1 MDVDESAKKEQD
13 VSRVE
18 EEEEEM
24 TVQKVQK
31 IFPIFFSKSSQ
42 VSSFC
47 SLKEALTHDWSKKP
61 NKYFRRIPPTFF
73 TIRGITCLSPS

>member
-1 MDVDESAKKEQD
+1 MDVDESAKKGQD

-31 IFPIFFSKSSQ
+31 IFRSFFQ
-42 VSSFC
+42 NLLRFHRFV
-47 SLKEALTHDWSKKP
+47 P
-61 NKYFRRIPPTFF
+61 
-73 TIRGITCLSPS
+73 